1 MKNYKR
7 LTFKKSE
14 NASNA
19 SYDELLNRLVELE
32 DKIENGTLVEVELPC
47 TEEEFKYICKYYEN
61 GLCHLGGELFGAPP
75 QPCHRI
81 NDFENC
87 MGSKPAKRE
96 VEVDCEEIAKNLT
109 KLGYQKIVWHDVK
122 KELPD
127 GNWYILGYDYY
138 GQTYAVVS
146 WDGTDWSDDNGMC
159 YNVDYWAELPEIE
172 VEK

>member
-1 MKNYKR
+1 MTDLEYDLR
-7 LTFKKSE
+7 LSI
-14 NASNA
+14 
-19 SYDELLNRLVELE
+19 ELATPRWE
-32 DKIENGTLVEVELPC
+32 D
-47 TEEEFKYICKYYEN
+47 
-61 GLCHLGGELFGAPP
+61 
-75 QPCHRI
+75 
-81 NDFENC
+81 
-87 MGSKPAKRE
+87 SE

-127 GNWYILGYDYY
+127 GNRYILGYDYY